1 MKYVTFLICLFT
13 IISVKSQIKID
24 NAIARY
30 ESMEQLDALYKQ
42 YGTMVIVN
50 NFIFQMPCDCYCR
63 DMGGNS
69 ENRNLGGNTENRNLS
84 GNTEDRNLGG
94 NREERNLGG
103 NMENRNLGGNT
114 EDRNLAGN
122 TENRNLGGNQ
132 ENRNLGGNQENR
144 NLGGNMEDRSLGGN
158 TENRDLGGNKEDRNL
173 GGQISSFTCYK
184 DESGDFFFKG
194 LNPDA
199 KLLLYDGINLEKIP
213 LNKLF

>member
-1 MKYVTFLICLFT
+1 MKYLSFLICLFT
-13 IISVKSQIKID
+13 IISAKSQIKID

-50 NFIFQMPCDCYCR
+50 NYIFQMPCDCYCR

-94 NREERNLGG
+94 NQEERNLGG
-103 NMENRNLGGNT
+103 NMENRDLGGNT
-114 EDRNLAGN
+114 ENRDLAGN
-122 TENRNLGGNQ
+122 T

-158 TENRDLGGNKEDRNL
+158 TENRDLGGNKENRNL

-184 DESGDFFFKG
+184 DESGDFFFSG
-194 LNPDA
+194 INPDV
-199 KLLLYDGINLEKIP
+199 KLLLYDGVYLEEIPDKIKKV
-213 LNKLF
+213 N